1 VRFDPVAALGI
12 SSGQVLRVASTVAV
26 QAQIND
32 QTVSVLLDSVR
43 SLLSEQEDRAN
54 SLSVRAG
61 GITGFAGIILT
72 LTGVA
77 AKSGHTLEGSL
88 RGAVAAMSVGAL
100 VFLALAVVVAV
111 FGVLVP
117 SSAVSISTAEGRA
130 VCNLG
135 VHHPAAGDGSGEI
148 MRGLI
153 ASLSDERAQNQ
164 AKAVALR
171 IAYFWRSSRRAST
184 ALDQET
190 QARRAK
196 TGRNLTRSKR
206 ADRQTT

>member
-1 VRFDPVAALGI
+1 
-12 SSGQVLRVASTVAV
+12 VAV

-43 SLLSEQEDRAN
+43 SLLSEEEDRAN

-117 SSAVSISTAEGRA
+117 SSAVSISTAELERFPTWA
-130 VCNLG
+130 FITQP
-135 VHHPAAGDGSGEI
+135 PAMVQGKSCVG
-148 MRGLI
+148 
-153 ASLSDERAQNQ
+153 
-164 AKAVALR
+164 
-171 IAYFWRSSRRAST
+171 SSRHSVT
-184 ALDQET
+184 SG
-190 QARRAK
+190 RR
-196 TGRNLTRSKR
+196 TRRRPWRCGSRTSGGHREGPRPPWTKKLKR
-206 ADRQTT
+206 AERKRDET

>member
-1 VRFDPVAALGI
+1 
-12 SSGQVLRVASTVAV
+12 VAV

-43 SLLSEQEDRAN
+43 SLLSEEEDRAN

-77 AKSGHTLEGSL
+77 AKSGHALQGSL
-88 RGAVAAMSVGAL
+88 RDAVAAMSVGAL

-117 SSAVSISTAEGRA
+117 SSAVSISTAEVERFPTWA
-130 VCNLG
+130 FITRP
-135 VHHPAAGDGSGEI
+135 PAMVQGEI

-153 ASLSDERAQNQ
+153 ASLSDERAQNR
-164 AKAVALR
+164 AKATALR
-171 IAYFWRSSRRAST
+171 VAYFCLFVGLTLVTTTGITLA
-184 ALDQET
+184 
-190 QARRAK
+190 AK
-196 TGRNLTRSKR
+196 GRFYV
-206 ADRQTT
+206 

>member
-77 AKSGHTLEGSL
+77 AKSGHTLQGSL

-117 SSAVSISTAEGRA
+117 SSAVSISTAEVERFPTWA
-130 VCNLG
+130 FITQP
-135 VHHPAAGDGSGEI
+135 PAMVQGEI

-164 AKAVALR
+164 AKATALR
-171 IAYFWRSSRRAST
+171 VAYFCLFVGLTLVTTTGITLA
-184 ALDQET
+184 
-190 QARRAK
+190 AK
-196 TGRNLTRSKR
+196 GRFYV
-206 ADRQTT
+206 